1 MKKHVSI
8 LLVLCVVYS
17 LQAQTEFAQQN
28 NSDSACCE
36 TGDVEK
42 LEERCEDG
50 LSLLRRP
57 SYGRTQTSGSALA
70 QPLWFE
76 STEDT
81 ATVSREEEEVQTKPG
96 FNWKGCCIAGGCAAG
111 LIVYIFLASMAE
123 WLTTR

>member
-8 LLVLCVVYS
+8 VLVLCCVYS
-17 LQAQTEFAQQN
+17 LQAQTEVAQQN

-36 TGDVEK
+36 TRDIAK
-42 LEERCEDG
+42 LDEDREDG
-50 LSLLRRP
+50 LSSLRRP
-57 SYGRTQTSGSALA
+57 SYGRIETSGSVLA

-81 ATVSREEEEVQTKPG
+81 ATVSREDEEVQTKPG
-96 FNWKGCCIAGGCAAG
+96 FNWKGCCIAGGCVAG
-111 LIVYIFLASMAE
+111 LIVYVFVASMAE